1 MIVVE
6 STPHPTLSRYY
17 TSANIVVLFED
28 AIVNPGEVD
37 ELLVV
42 SNGQFDITLKVKEAT
57 VISTVAPD
65 MLHLRVENVFSYTSR
80 KPFTKKQI
88 HRLQTA
94 LLNEKNMHIR
104 SDAFPYDQ
112 KIVSANIFW
121 DAMSYKNVE
130 HLDCPE

>member
-28 AIVNPGEVD
+28 AIENPGEVD

-57 VISTVAPD
+57 VISSVAPD
-65 MLHLRVENVFSYTSR
+65 MLHLRVENVFSYTSH

-88 HRLQTA
+88 HQLQTS
-94 LLNEKNMHIR
+94 LLNEHNIHIR
-104 SDAFPYDQ
+104 NDAFPYDK

-121 DAMSYKNVE
+121 DSMSYKNVE
-130 HLDCPE
+130 QLDCPE

>member
-1 MIVVE
+1 ME

-28 AIVNPGEVD
+28 AIENPGEVD

-57 VISTVAPD
+57 VISSVAPD
-65 MLHLRVENVFSYTSR
+65 MLHLRVENVFSYTSH

-88 HRLQTA
+88 HQLQTS
-94 LLNEKNMHIR
+94 LLNEHNIHIR
-104 SDAFPYDQ
+104 NDAFPYD
-112 KIVSANIFW
+112 KKSSAQIFFGI
-121 DAMSYKNVE
+121 
-130 HLDCPE
+130 L

>member
-28 AIVNPGEVD
+28 AIENPGEVD

-57 VISTVAPD
+57 VISSVAPD
-65 MLHLRVENVFSYTSR
+65 MLHLRVENVFSYTSH

-88 HRLQTA
+88 HQLQTS
-94 LLNEKNMHIR
+94 LLNEHNIHIR
-104 SDAFPYDQ
+104 NDAFPYD
-112 KIVSANIFW
+112 KKSSAQIFFGI
-121 DAMSYKNVE
+121 
-130 HLDCPE
+130 L